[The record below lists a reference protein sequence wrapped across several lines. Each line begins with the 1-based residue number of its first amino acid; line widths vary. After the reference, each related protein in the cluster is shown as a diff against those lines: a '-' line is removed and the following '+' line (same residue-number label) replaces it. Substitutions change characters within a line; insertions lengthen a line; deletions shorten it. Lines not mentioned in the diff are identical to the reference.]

1 MDDEAEVTMR
11 LVRALLG
18 AASEVHRVLGPGLL
32 ESVYADC
39 LGLELTWRAI
49 PFERQVAIPMV
60 YKGSHLGARHRIDFL
75 VDRRV
80 PLRLLSVEPLL
91 PLHQAQLRTV
101 LRLARLPLGLLI
113 NFNVPV
119 LQAGIKQVVNRT
131 GVGAPVRPQT
141 LCPEPGGHCVPD
153 HVSVRDIRRP
163 MRGYRPKD
171 RAGIL
176 PHASSS

>member
-1 MDDEAEVTMR
+1 MDDEAEVTMQ

-32 ESVYADC
+32 EAVYADC
-39 LGLELTWRAI
+39 LGLELGWRAI
-49 PFERQVAIPMV
+49 PFERQVAIPLV
-60 YKGSHLGARHRIDFL
+60 YKGSHLGARHRVDLL

-119 LQAGIKQVVNRT
+119 LQAGIRRVINHT
-131 GVGAPVRPQT
+131 GISSPAPSQT
-141 LCPEPGGHCVPD
+141 LCPELRGHGVPNWITL
-153 HVSVRDIRRP
+153 RDIRLAR
-163 MRGYRPKD
+163 RSYRPQEVA
-171 RAGIL
+171 RIL
-176 PHASSS
+176 PRAAE

>member
-1 MDDEAEVTMR
+1 MR
-11 LVRALLG
+11 LVRALLN
-18 AASEVHRVLGPGLL
+18 AASEVHRVLGPGLQ
-32 ESVYADC
+32 ESAYADC
-39 LGLELTWRAI
+39 LGLELAWRAI

-75 VDRRV
+75 ADRRV
-80 PLRLLSVEPLL
+80 PLQLLAVELLL

-119 LQAGIKQVVNRT
+119 LQVGIKRVVNRA
-131 GVGAPVRPQT
+131 GVGTPAQSQT
-141 LCPEPGGHCVPD
+141 LGPEPRGHCVPD
-153 HVSVRDIRRP
+153 LVTVRDIGP
-163 MRGYRPKD
+163 AIRGHRLKD
-171 RAGIL
+171 MTRSL